1 MAYRARAA
9 SLRPLLTSTRTLC
22 YSHAVASAPHEAHRH
37 LPPPTAP
44 LLSLQWQE
52 VSLTRNELTVRAEK
66 AKDGETRTL
75 PISARLKAVLEM
87 VKVAPD
93 GKEHSPAGYVF
104 GDAVGGRVLGPKK
117 TWATTCRNAGVREL
131 QFHDLRHEAG
141 SRLLEAG
148 WPLHHVQEM
157 LGHADLKQT
166 STYLN
171 VTRVG
176 LQDSMK
182 RFGTAPLHSVAPE
195 ADQEHPAACNTP
207 AASETQVTMK

>member
-75 PISARLKAVLEM
+75 PISASLKAVLEM
-87 VKVAPD
+87 
-93 GKEHSPAGYVF
+93 
-104 GDAVGGRVLGPKK
+104 
-117 TWATTCRNAGVREL
+117 
-131 QFHDLRHEAG
+131 
-141 SRLLEAG
+141 
-148 WPLHHVQEM
+148 
-157 LGHADLKQT
+157 
-166 STYLN
+166 
-171 VTRVG
+171 
-176 LQDSMK
+176 
-182 RFGTAPLHSVAPE
+182 
-195 ADQEHPAACNTP
+195 
-207 AASETQVTMK
+207 

>member
-1 MAYRARAA
+1 
-9 SLRPLLTSTRTLC
+9 
-22 YSHAVASAPHEAHRH
+22 V
-37 LPPPTAP
+37 
-44 LLSLQWQE
+44 
-52 VSLTRNELTVRAEK
+52 TRNELTIRAEK

-87 VKVAPD
+87 IKVAPD
-93 GKEHSPAGYVF
+93 GKERSPAGYVF
-104 GDAVGGRVLGPKK
+104 GDDVGGHVADPKK
-117 TWATTCRNAGVREL
+117 AWATACRNAGITEL
-131 QFHDLRHEAG
+131 HFHDLRHEAG
-141 SRLLEAG
+141 SRFLEAG
-148 WPLHHVQEM
+148 WPLHNVQEM

-195 ADQEHPAACNTP
+195 ADPEHQAPCSNDTP
-207 AASETQVTMK
+207 PRARIK